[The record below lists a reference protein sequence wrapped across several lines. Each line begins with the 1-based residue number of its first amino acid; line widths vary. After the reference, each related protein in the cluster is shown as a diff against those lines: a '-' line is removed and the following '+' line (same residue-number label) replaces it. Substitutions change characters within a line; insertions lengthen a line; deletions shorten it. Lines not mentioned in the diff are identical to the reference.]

1 MLLEILHHDLITNF
15 FTQKPVVQKG
25 PLSMVDQKDPG
36 KFTGKKLVWSL
47 LQAPF
52 LFSCKFAI
60 CRDRMISYRG
70 KCAKGIKE
78 QRQIKNKMR
87 FVKRKK

>member
-15 FTQKPVVQKG
+15 FTQNPVVQKG
-25 PLSMVDQKDPG
+25 PLSMVEKV
-36 KFTGKKLVWSL
+36 FTGKRLVWSL

-60 CRDRMISYRG
+60 YRDRKISYRG

-78 QRQIKNKMR
+78 QRQIKNRMR